1 MKRARILIADDDPDI
16 REVLG
21 DRLAAQGYEIATAR
35 DGVEAL
41 EALRDDRPDLAVL
54 DLMMPRMGGME
65 VLQKIRDEGL
75 DITTLVITA
84 SGTVQSAV
92 DAMRHGAYDFLTKP
106 FDPQQV
112 VLTVRQALEREGLRR
127 SNQFLSGQI
136 RATVPAPIGDSL
148 CMRQVLATARKAAEA
163 RSTVLLLGESGTGKE
178 VMARAIHQWSDRRDE
193 HFVAVNCVALSEE
206 LLESELFG
214 HERGAFTGAVAQ
226 KAGKF
231 ETADSGTIFLD
242 EIAEMR
248 ADLQAKLLR
257 VLQEHRF
264 ERVGGTR
271 SITVDIR
278 VIAATNQDLD
288 RAMEQG
294 TFREDLYFRLNVITL
309 KMPPLRDRREDIPLL
324 QEHFLRR
331 FATETKRRVRRVSAE
346 ATRLFMLYDWP
357 GNVRELE
364 NTIER
369 AVVLGQEDEIVPDDL
384 PARILEHAMKETEPD
399 ETFHGQ
405 VRQMKAGLIRDA
417 LHRAGGHQRK
427 AAELLGLNPTYLS
440 RLIRSL
446 GVKE

>member
-1 MKRARILIADDDPDI
+1 VKRARILIADDDPDI

-65 VLQKIRDEGL
+65 VLQRIRDEGL
-75 DITTLVITA
+75 DVTTLVITA

-288 RAMEQG
+288 RAMAQG

-384 PARILEHAMKETEPD
+384 PAHILEHAMKETEPD

>member
-1 MKRARILIADDDPDI
+1 VKRARILIADDDPDI

-65 VLQKIRDEGL
+65 VLQRIRDEGL
-75 DITTLVITA
+75 DVTTLVITA

>member
-65 VLQKIRDEGL
+65 VLQRIREEGL
-75 DITTLVITA
+75 DVTTLVITA

-288 RAMEQG
+288 RAMAQG